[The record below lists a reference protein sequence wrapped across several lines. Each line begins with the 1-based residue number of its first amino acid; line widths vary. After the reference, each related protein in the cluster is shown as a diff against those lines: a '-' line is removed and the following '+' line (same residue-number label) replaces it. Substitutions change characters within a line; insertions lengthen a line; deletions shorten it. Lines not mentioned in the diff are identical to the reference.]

1 MLNHELVHFSLVT
14 IIGVT
19 VLLCSAKCAI
29 CQSDQSVL
37 AHQYVA
43 KGSDIE
49 TLDGHV
55 ESDVPRRD
63 VDLYSGGE
71 ALRFNSLC
79 IASYASCCA

>member
-37 AHQYVA
+37 AHKYVA

-55 ESDVPRRD
+55 ERSN
-63 VDLYSGGE
+63 LKFLE
-71 ALRFNSLC
+71 AIVTCRGVMSIF
-79 IASYASCCA
+79 IQAGRH